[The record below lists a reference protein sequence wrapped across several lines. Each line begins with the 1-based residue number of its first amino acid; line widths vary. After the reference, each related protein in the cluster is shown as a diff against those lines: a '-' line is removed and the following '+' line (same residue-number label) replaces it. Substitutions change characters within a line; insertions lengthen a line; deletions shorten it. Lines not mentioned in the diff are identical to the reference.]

1 MGKSIII
8 KKENGQIAEVEKI
21 KRSNFIPYFTK
32 KDKCFEN
39 ILSQEDII
47 KLPSKEKSE
56 IIRKAKSITN
66 ELNAHCSLNET
77 SNIIKKINE
86 AKTEEELLQ
95 IVNDIL
101 KQYYLIPLSFYT
113 STIVNDILKQ
123 NHLIPLSLYTSTKK
137 ITKNKVNNNVKYIEK
152 SLINNKKATISIMI
166 KEMIMTYYT
175 NLLLRLPERTIREL
189 ENKKITEINSGK
201 FANIAYNDTDI
212 ICTFLGN
219 LVTRLLQLVEFIVIL
234 ISFYLVNYKIF
245 IFAFIIIVLM
255 LVFQIYAGKEL
266 QEYNK
271 NKKKLLD
278 EKIIQDLEMQE
289 QIRNKEINAISE
301 INNITTT
308 KYLESNY
315 KFNVMSQGIIYLVL
329 FIIDLSRYG
338 IIFYAITL
346 TKQNLIDISAIVLI
360 YTYYSK
366 IITNFETIGTTNIE
380 YRNYKV
386 SIERVKRIIET

>member
-66 ELNAHCSLNET
+66 ELNAHCSLNGT

-101 KQYYLIPLSFYT
+101 KQYY
-113 STIVNDILKQ
+113 
-123 NHLIPLSLYTSTKK
+123 LIPLSLYTSTKK

-189 ENKKITEINSGK
+189 ENKKINTPIN
-201 FANIAYNDTDI
+201 
-212 ICTFLGN
+212 
-219 LVTRLLQLVEFIVIL
+219 E
-234 ISFYLVNYKIF
+234 
-245 IFAFIIIVLM
+245 IFASYTKTNNTNNG
-255 LVFQIYAGKEL
+255 IYEL
-266 QEYNK
+266 SQ
-271 NKKKLLD
+271 
-278 EKIIQDLEMQE
+278 
-289 QIRNKEINAISE
+289 
-301 INNITTT
+301 NI
-308 KYLESNY
+308 
-315 KFNVMSQGIIYLVL
+315 FA
-329 FIIDLSRYG
+329 D
-338 IIFYAITL
+338 
-346 TKQNLIDISAIVLI
+346 LIDII
-360 YTYYSK
+360 YTKNQKNLCFNCQNATATLCPKVKDRIKSRIDSYDFITEGIQEIKENGEMKTFIVSK
-366 IITNFETIGTTNIE
+366 CD
-380 YRNYKV
+380 NYKQDEV
-386 SIERVKRIIET
+386 RSTPTERLEKLKKLKESIKILYFGGEDIEEANQLQYQEYKHGNLIMNGVALHNMNKRLKKRKN

>member
-66 ELNAHCSLNET
+66 ELNAHCSLNGT

-101 KQYYLIPLSFYT
+101 KQYYLIPLSF
-113 STIVNDILKQ
+113 
-123 NHLIPLSLYTSTKK
+123 YTSTKK

-189 ENKKITEINSGK
+189 ENKKINTPIN
-201 FANIAYNDTDI
+201 
-212 ICTFLGN
+212 
-219 LVTRLLQLVEFIVIL
+219 E
-234 ISFYLVNYKIF
+234 
-245 IFAFIIIVLM
+245 IFASYI
-255 LVFQIYAGKEL
+255 Q
-266 QEYNK
+266 K
-271 NKKKLLD
+271 N
-278 EKIIQDLEMQE
+278 
-289 QIRNKEINAISE
+289 N
-301 INNITTT
+301 INNGI
-308 KYLESNY
+308 YEL
-315 KFNVMSQGIIYLVL
+315 SQN
-329 FIIDLSRYG
+329 
-338 IIFYAITL
+338 IFAD
-346 TKQNLIDISAIVLI
+346 LIDII
-360 YTYYSK
+360 YTKNQKHLCFNCQNATATLCPKVKDRIKSRIDSYDFITEGIQEIKENGEMKTFIVSK
-366 IITNFETIGTTNIE
+366 CD
-380 YRNYKV
+380 NYKQDEV
-386 SIERVKRIIET
+386 RSTPTERLEKLKESIKILYFGGEDIEEANRLQYQEYKHGNLIMNGVALHNMNKRLKKRKN

>member
-66 ELNAHCSLNET
+66 ELNAHCSLNGT

-101 KQYYLIPLSFYT
+101 KQYYLIPLSF
-113 STIVNDILKQ
+113 
-123 NHLIPLSLYTSTKK
+123 YTSTKK

-189 ENKKITEINSGK
+189 ENKKINTPIN
-201 FANIAYNDTDI
+201 
-212 ICTFLGN
+212 
-219 LVTRLLQLVEFIVIL
+219 E
-234 ISFYLVNYKIF
+234 
-245 IFAFIIIVLM
+245 IFASYI
-255 LVFQIYAGKEL
+255 Q
-266 QEYNK
+266 K
-271 NKKKLLD
+271 N
-278 EKIIQDLEMQE
+278 
-289 QIRNKEINAISE
+289 N
-301 INNITTT
+301 INNGI
-308 KYLESNY
+308 YEL
-315 KFNVMSQGIIYLVL
+315 SQN
-329 FIIDLSRYG
+329 
-338 IIFYAITL
+338 IFAD
-346 TKQNLIDISAIVLI
+346 LIDII
-360 YTYYSK
+360 YTKNQKHLCFNCQNATATLCPKVKDRIKSRIDSYDFITEGIQEIKENGEMKTFIVSK
-366 IITNFETIGTTNIE
+366 CD
-380 YRNYKV
+380 NYKQDEV
-386 SIERVKRIIET
+386 RSTPTERLEKLKKLKESIKILYFGGEDIEEANRLQYQEYKHGNLIMNGVALHNMNKRLKKRKN

>member
-66 ELNAHCSLNET
+66 ELNAHCSLNGT

-101 KQYYLIPLSFYT
+101 KQYYLIPLSF
-113 STIVNDILKQ
+113 
-123 NHLIPLSLYTSTKK
+123 YTSTKK

-189 ENKKITEINSGK
+189 ENKKINTPIN
-201 FANIAYNDTDI
+201 
-212 ICTFLGN
+212 
-219 LVTRLLQLVEFIVIL
+219 E
-234 ISFYLVNYKIF
+234 
-245 IFAFIIIVLM
+245 IFASYI
-255 LVFQIYAGKEL
+255 Q
-266 QEYNK
+266 K
-271 NKKKLLD
+271 N
-278 EKIIQDLEMQE
+278 
-289 QIRNKEINAISE
+289 N
-301 INNITTT
+301 INNGI
-308 KYLESNY
+308 YEL
-315 KFNVMSQGIIYLVL
+315 SQN
-329 FIIDLSRYG
+329 
-338 IIFYAITL
+338 IFAD
-346 TKQNLIDISAIVLI
+346 LIDII
-360 YTYYSK
+360 YTKNQKNLCFNCQNATATLCPKVKDRIKSRIDSYDFITEGIQEIKENGEMKTFIVSK
-366 IITNFETIGTTNIE
+366 CD
-380 YRNYKV
+380 NYKQDEV
-386 SIERVKRIIET
+386 RSTPTERLEKLKKLKESIKILYFGGEDIEEANRLQYQEYKHGNLIMNGVALHNMNKRLKKRKN

>member
-8 KKENGQIAEVEKI
+8 KKEKGQIAEVEKI

-189 ENKKITEINSGK
+189 ENKKINTPIN
-201 FANIAYNDTDI
+201 
-212 ICTFLGN
+212 
-219 LVTRLLQLVEFIVIL
+219 E
-234 ISFYLVNYKIF
+234 
-245 IFAFIIIVLM
+245 IFASYT
-255 LVFQIYAGKEL
+255 Q
-266 QEYNK
+266 K
-271 NKKKLLD
+271 N
-278 EKIIQDLEMQE
+278 
-289 QIRNKEINAISE
+289 N
-301 INNITTT
+301 INNGI
-308 KYLESNY
+308 YEL
-315 KFNVMSQGIIYLVL
+315 SQN
-329 FIIDLSRYG
+329 
-338 IIFYAITL
+338 IFAD
-346 TKQNLIDISAIVLI
+346 LIDII
-360 YTYYSK
+360 YTKSQNHLCFSCQNATATLCPKIKDRIKSRIDSYDFITEGIQEIKENGEMKKFIVSK
-366 IITNFETIGTTNIE
+366 CD
-380 YRNYKV
+380 NYKKDEV
-386 SIERVKRIIET
+386 RSTPTERLEKLKKLKESIKILYFGGEDIEEANRLQYQEYKHGNLIMNGVALHNMNKRLKKRKN

>member
-8 KKENGQIAEVEKI
+8 KKEKGQIAEVEKI

-101 KQYYLIPLSFYT
+101 KQ
-113 STIVNDILKQ
+113 

-189 ENKKITEINSGK
+189 ENKKINTPIN
-201 FANIAYNDTDI
+201 
-212 ICTFLGN
+212 
-219 LVTRLLQLVEFIVIL
+219 E
-234 ISFYLVNYKIF
+234 
-245 IFAFIIIVLM
+245 IFASYI
-255 LVFQIYAGKEL
+255 Q
-266 QEYNK
+266 K
-271 NKKKLLD
+271 N
-278 EKIIQDLEMQE
+278 
-289 QIRNKEINAISE
+289 N
-301 INNITTT
+301 INNGI
-308 KYLESNY
+308 YEL
-315 KFNVMSQGIIYLVL
+315 SQNILA
-329 FIIDLSRYG
+329 D
-338 IIFYAITL
+338 
-346 TKQNLIDISAIVLI
+346 LIDII
-360 YTYYSK
+360 YTKNQKHLCFNCQNATATLCPKVKDRIKSRIDSYDFITEGIQEIKENGEMKTFIVSK
-366 IITNFETIGTTNIE
+366 CD
-380 YRNYKV
+380 NYKQDEV
-386 SIERVKRIIET
+386 RSTPTERLEKLKKLKESIKILYFGGEDIEEANRLQYQEYKHGNLIMNGVALHNMNKRLKKRKN

>member
-66 ELNAHCSLNET
+66 ELNAHCSLNGT

-101 KQYYLIPLSFYT
+101 KQYYLIPLSF
-113 STIVNDILKQ
+113 
-123 NHLIPLSLYTSTKK
+123 YTSTKK

-175 NLLLRLPERTIREL
+175 NLLLRLPERTIR
-189 ENKKITEINSGK
+189 
-201 FANIAYNDTDI
+201 
-212 ICTFLGN
+212 
-219 LVTRLLQLVEFIVIL
+219 
-234 ISFYLVNYKIF
+234 
-245 IFAFIIIVLM
+245 
-255 LVFQIYAGKEL
+255 
-266 QEYNK
+266 
-271 NKKKLLD
+271 
-278 EKIIQDLEMQE
+278 
-289 QIRNKEINAISE
+289 
-301 INNITTT
+301 
-308 KYLESNY
+308 
-315 KFNVMSQGIIYLVL
+315 
-329 FIIDLSRYG
+329 
-338 IIFYAITL
+338 
-346 TKQNLIDISAIVLI
+346 
-360 YTYYSK
+360 
-366 IITNFETIGTTNIE
+366 
-380 YRNYKV
+380 
-386 SIERVKRIIET
+386 